1 MSGFL
6 SLLFN
11 LFMTLGTTLPGRV
24 LSALGIGWLSYAGIS
39 AAVAGLVTQ
48 TFAAW
53 NAIPAA
59 IYQLV
64 SLAGFTDALGITTAA
79 FVTRAA
85 ISALPRLG
93 KLS

>member
-24 LSALGIGWLSYAGIS
+24 LSALGIGWLTYAGIS
-39 AAVAGLVTQ
+39 TAVGALVTQ

-53 NAIPAA
+53 NALPAT

-79 FVTRAA
+79 FITRASL
-85 ISALPRLG
+85 SALPKLG